1 MALDLKND
9 DVFSAAIEGLPK
21 VVDAIAIVPEAKRS
35 VAWSAVQQSY
45 RQTAQRIGYD
55 ENDAQQWASAVMS
68 LLGIAT
74 QASEAS
80 ASLPVQWD
88 IQPED

>member
-9 DVFSAAIEGLPK
+9 QVFAAAVQGLPK
-21 VVDAIAIVPEAKRS
+21 VVERISTVPEARRS

-45 RQTAQRIGYD
+45 WQTAQRIGYD

-74 QASEAS
+74 MASEAC
-80 ASLPVQWD
+80 ASPPVQWD
-88 IQPED
+88 IEPEG